1 MIDAPLGRTLNEAE
15 VIALVRVGA
24 LQKYL
29 LDTVA
34 LEKLRLGEPGD
45 GDIHPDTAEL
55 IEGYRQGLAHLQSED
70 KRIKA
75 LLLSGGN
82 DDATTEAAEDLWLMN
97 EDPGRAE
104 LLAWAWYYRHRIGR
118 RPFSRL
124 LADSW
129 NRPKVGSLVT
139 SWGAW
144 GQRRVLAMFEHAIPE
159 YLMDREDLEV
169 FHSLP
174 HEIRVWRGCSGI
186 RPGRVRYGMSWSRDR
201 EKAIW
206 FANRSRFSDL
216 DYPIVLEATVRRPNV
231 LAYFNGREEQEIV
244 VKPGRVMA

>member
-1 MIDAPLGRTLNEAE
+1 MIDPLPGRILNEAE
-15 VIALVRVGA
+15 LIALASVGS
-24 LQKYL
+24 LPVYL
-29 LDTVA
+29 LSPVT
-34 LEKLRLGEPGD
+34 LEKLRRGEPGD
-45 GDIHPDTAEL
+45 GDIHPDTAKL
-55 IEGYRQGLAHLQSED
+55 IEGYRQGLVHLQSED

-75 LLLSGGN
+75 LLLSGGD

-129 NRPKVGSLVT
+129 NRPKVGS

-159 YLMDREDLEV
+159 HLMDCEDLEV

-186 RPGRVRYGMSWSRDR
+186 RPGRV
-201 EKAIW
+201 
-206 FANRSRFSDL
+206 
-216 DYPIVLEATVRRPNV
+216 
-231 LAYFNGREEQEIV
+231 
-244 VKPGRVMA
+244 